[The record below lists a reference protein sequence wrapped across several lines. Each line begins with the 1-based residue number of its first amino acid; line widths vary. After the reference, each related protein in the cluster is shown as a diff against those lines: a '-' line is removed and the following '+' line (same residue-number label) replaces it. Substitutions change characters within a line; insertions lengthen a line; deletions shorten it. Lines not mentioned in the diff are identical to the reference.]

1 MPFLSPHIRKIPFTL
16 CVCISAAAQSSVD
29 AYQQNISQAVANW
42 EALGIN
48 QIIVGESDLPAH
60 HQRNLVA
67 DVRTTAND
75 EPQFRELLRCAERL
89 TADDWLLLVQPEIL
103 LSNEF
108 IFNLSTQ
115 CSTGDKERLMFGG
128 SWLLKQTLL
137 DQLLNTSSEI
147 TELIN
152 NHGILGPA
160 DQPGWVLFPRG
171 MLQSAPVALGANPI
185 AAFPW
190 LIECANI
197 LNWATFDC
205 TAIAPVAK
213 PITTKHQAK
222 QVAKNHTT
230 SQNSAT
236 RIILPSIKGA
246 SRLSFLLAAP
256 EALLQKLQAKLCST
270 SSLPWEVICRPAEPE
285 DGSYGITAAWNSA
298 LASAKSNLA
307 WPITA
312 TLPKLALLPIILR
325 RMEMSGADLLLLSW
339 CIGQQQMPARESW
352 HQEPGCLIAQT
363 DWLHRVGGFKE
374 TLNASTS
381 LLLIRNEAE
390 RRGATCAVLPLNA
403 HQRCVE
409 ASPTRG

>member
-1 MPFLSPHIRKIPFTL
+1 MPFLEPNIKKIPFTL
-16 CVCISAAAQSSVD
+16 CACISAAAQSSVD
-29 AYQQNISQAVANW
+29 ANQQNIFQAVANW

-48 QIIVGESDLPAH
+48 QIIVGESDLPAQL
-60 HQRNLVA
+60 QRNLVA
-67 DVRTTAND
+67 DVCTTAND
-75 EPQFRELLRCAERL
+75 EPQFRELLRCAELL

-115 CSTGDKERLMFGG
+115 CSTGNKERLMFGG
-128 SWLLKQTLL
+128 SWLLRTTLL
-137 DQLLNTSSEI
+137 NQLVNTSSEI

-171 MLQSAPVALGANPI
+171 MLQSAPVELGANPI
-185 AAFPW
+185 AALPW

-213 PITTKHQAK
+213 PIETKHQAK
-222 QVAKNHTT
+222 VMEYNTT
-230 SQNSAT
+230 SQYSAK
-236 RIILPSIKGA
+236 RIILPSNKSR

-256 EALLQKLQAKLCST
+256 EAVLQKLQAKLCST

-285 DGSYGITAAWNSA
+285 DGFYGITTAWNSA

-312 TLPKLALLPIILR
+312 TLPKLALLPIILS
-325 RMEMSGADLLLLSW
+325 RMEKPGADLLLLSW

-374 TLNASTS
+374 TLNAAAS

-403 HQRCVE
+403 HQKCVE
-409 ASPTRG
+409 ASTTRD

>member
-1 MPFLSPHIRKIPFTL
+1 
-16 CVCISAAAQSSVD
+16 
-29 AYQQNISQAVANW
+29 
-42 EALGIN
+42 
-48 QIIVGESDLPAH
+48 
-60 HQRNLVA
+60 
-67 DVRTTAND
+67 
-75 EPQFRELLRCAERL
+75 
-89 TADDWLLLVQPEIL
+89 
-103 LSNEF
+103 
-108 IFNLSTQ
+108 LSTQ
-115 CSTGDKERLMFGG
+115 CSTGNKERLMFGG
-128 SWLLKQTLL
+128 SWLLRTTLL
-137 DQLLNTSSEI
+137 NQLVNTSSEI

-171 MLQSAPVALGANPI
+171 MLQSAPVELGANPI
-185 AAFPW
+185 AALPW

-213 PITTKHQAK
+213 PIETKHQAK
-222 QVAKNHTT
+222 VVEYNTT
-230 SQNSAT
+230 SQYSAK
-236 RIILPSIKGA
+236 RIILPSNKSR

-256 EALLQKLQAKLCST
+256 EAVLQKLQAKLCST

-285 DGSYGITAAWNSA
+285 DGFYGITTAWNSA

-312 TLPKLALLPIILR
+312 TLPKLALLPIILS
-325 RMEMSGADLLLLSW
+325 RMEKPGADLLLLSW
-339 CIGQQQMPARESW
+339 CIGKQQMPARESW

-374 TLNASTS
+374 TLNAAAS

-403 HQRCVE
+403 HQKCVE
-409 ASPTRG
+409 ASTTRD